1 MTFTPPPSPVA
12 LLDSYFLQEAKVL
25 DCLKTALH
33 KLWES
38 SRYTIPVNQ
47 GQLVQGRLTEGARAF
62 TLQDTAVAK
71 SPPAPAAPAAGAS
84 RVGVVSP
91 GPLEDLV
98 AGEAA
103 SVGQDEILPASGRR
117 SETLA
122 SKKPAD
128 GQATEAPGES
138 CSGGSEVR
146 GAGVDIVAGAN
157 VSGDGK
163 RRPRDARA
171 ATTPTRSLDA
181 AKADGD
187 RPQPTSH
194 RVEESDGA
202 SQDSASNSATT
213 GSSVDANEY
222 AHERKGRG
230 GAPMGAERTLSQTGG
245 IADASASGTGR
256 SSNSRARTGG
266 VPCAPLAYDMQSIL
280 GGCRR
285 ASRLKRKR
293 DARNASADSFSAKL
307 SGCGA
312 KDQDS
317 KAAAR
322 AFSRVL
328 HKVSQIA

>member
-1 MTFTPPPSPVA
+1 M
-12 LLDSYFLQEAKVL
+12 L

-62 TLQDTAVAK
+62 TLQDTPAAAK
-71 SPPAPAAPAAGAS
+71 SPPAPTAPAAGAS
-84 RVGVVSP
+84 RVGIVSP
-91 GPLEDLV
+91 GPLEDLA
-98 AGEAA
+98 AGGAA
-103 SVGQDEILPASGRR
+103 SVDQDEVLPASGRL
-117 SETLA
+117 SET
-122 SKKPAD
+122 
-128 GQATEAPGES
+128 QATEKPAGSQTMKSPRDS
-138 CSGGSEVR
+138 CSGASEVR
-146 GAGVDIVAGAN
+146 GAGAEREGGA
-157 VSGDGK
+157 SGGGGGK
-163 RRPRDARA
+163 RRHSDARA
-171 ATTPTRSLDA
+171 AAAPTRLLDP
-181 AKADGD
+181 AKREAGD
-187 RPQPTSH
+187 RPQSTSH

-202 SQDSASNSATT
+202 SQESASNSATT
-213 GSSVDANEY
+213 GSSEHAPEG
-222 AHERKGRG
+222 KGRG
-230 GAPMGAERTLSQTGG
+230 GAPMGAEHSG
-245 IADASASGTGR
+245 IAGASATGTGE
-256 SSNSRARTGG
+256 SSSSRARTGG
-266 VPCAPLAYDMQSIL
+266 APCAPLAYDMQGIL

-328 HKVSQIA
+328 HKVRYLLYIDWHADMLESSS

>member
-1 MTFTPPPSPVA
+1 M
-12 LLDSYFLQEAKVL
+12 L

-33 KLWES
+33 TLWES

-62 TLQDTAVAK
+62 TLQDNSAAAK

-84 RVGVVSP
+84 RVGIVSP

-98 AGEAA
+98 AGEVV
-103 SVGQDEILPASGRR
+103 SVDQGEVIPASSRVSGTQANEKR
-117 SETLA
+117 A
-122 SKKPAD
+122 G
-128 GQATEAPGES
+128 GQTTKTPRDS
-138 CSGGSEVR
+138 DSGASEVR
-146 GAGVDIVAGAN
+146 GEGGEQGASASGGVDV
-157 VSGDGK
+157 K
-163 RRPRDARA
+163 RGGRDARA
-171 ATTPTRSLDA
+171 AAAPARSLDP
-181 AKADGD
+181 AKREAGD
-187 RPQPTSH
+187 RPQSASH
-194 RVEESDGA
+194 RVEDSDGA

-213 GSSVDANEY
+213 GGSERIP
-222 AHERKGRG
+222 ERKGRG
-230 GAPMGAERTLSQTGG
+230 GAPMGAEHTPTRTTMAG
-245 IADASASGTGR
+245 ASTTGTGEC
-256 SSNSRARTGG
+256 SSSRARTGG
-266 VPCAPLAYDMQSIL
+266 VPCAPLAYDMRSIL

-293 DARNASADSFSAKL
+293 DAHNATADSFSAKL

-328 HKVSQIA
+328 HKVSQFWYP

>member
-1 MTFTPPPSPVA
+1 M
-12 LLDSYFLQEAKVL
+12 L

-62 TLQDTAVAK
+62 TLQDTAAAK
-71 SPPAPAAPAAGAS
+71 SPPAPAAPAGAS
-84 RVGVVSP
+84 RVGIVSP

-98 AGEAA
+98 AESSA
-103 SVGQDEILPASGRR
+103 
-117 SETLA
+117 THA

-128 GQATEAPGES
+128 GQAMTTPRESGSGE
-138 CSGGSEVR
+138 SEVR
-146 GAGVDIVAGAN
+146 GAQVEQGARAKVDE
-157 VSGDGK
+157 DGK
-163 RRPRDARA
+163 RRARDGARA
-171 ATTPTRSLDA
+171 ATAPTRSFDP
-181 AKADGD
+181 AKREAGG
-187 RPQPTSH
+187 RPQSTNH

-202 SQDSASNSATT
+202 SQDSASNSETT
-213 GSSVDANEY
+213 GSSAGANEY
-222 AHERKGRG
+222 ADERNGRRGAPTAAERTPTQTGDIAGGSAKGAGGSSNLRAKTG
-230 GAPMGAERTLSQTGG
+230 GAPCL
-245 IADASASGTGR
+245 
-256 SSNSRARTGG
+256 
-266 VPCAPLAYDMQSIL
+266 PLAYDMQSIL
-280 GGCRR
+280 SGCRR

-293 DARNASADSFSAKL
+293 DNRNASADSFSAKL

-328 HKVSQIA
+328 HKVG

>member
-1 MTFTPPPSPVA
+1 M
-12 LLDSYFLQEAKVL
+12 L

-62 TLQDTAVAK
+62 TLQDTAAAK
-71 SPPAPAAPAAGAS
+71 SPPAPTAPAAGAS
-84 RVGVVSP
+84 RVGIVSP

-98 AGEAA
+98 AEEAA
-103 SVGQDEILPASGRR
+103 SVDQDEVRPASGGL
-117 SETLA
+117 SETQA
-122 SKKPAD
+122 IKKPAD
-128 GQATEAPGES
+128 DQAMKASRES
-138 CSGGSEVR
+138 SSGDSEVR
-146 GAGVDIVAGAN
+146 GAGVEQGAGA
-157 VSGDGK
+157 SGGGDGK
-163 RRPRDARA
+163 RRARDVRA
-171 ATTPTRSLDA
+171 AATPTRSLDTSKGEA
-181 AKADGD
+181 GD
-187 RPQPTSH
+187 RPQSTSH
-194 RVEESDGA
+194 RVVESDRA
-202 SQDSASNSATT
+202 SQDGAINSATT

-222 AHERKGRG
+222 ASERKWRGGGGGGIG
-230 GAPMGAERTLSQTGG
+230 GAPIGAERTPTLAGG
-245 IADASASGTGR
+245 IAGASAKRAGGPA
-256 SSNSRARTGG
+256 NSRARTGG
-266 VPCAPLAYDMQSIL
+266 VSCAPLAYDMQSIL

-322 AFSRVL
+322 SFSRVL
-328 HKVSQIA
+328 RKVR